1 MSLLDM
7 IRPKWQN
14 SNPDLRVR
22 AILDLSAEH
31 QDIFEKAATSDS
43 DPAVRSAA
51 VQKLTSIDIL
61 RKIFL
66 SESDP
71 DIRRLA
77 ESRLHEEIVSL
88 LKAHRIPATS
98 AEYAMLEEVCNSRH
112 GEDLLK
118 NMPSSE
124 LRLAFVQKTGKQ
136 NLLAHAATKDSKE
149 DVALAA
155 VEKINSE
162 NLLQDISQKSR
173 HNTVRGKA
181 AERLKKIKESKNQGE
196 SATILLFKKREALLQ
211 QARALLESKDVLAHQ
226 KKFELLLAE
235 SQKMDMGPAQKE
247 LESIYEDFKKKGE
260 LERLRQEEN
269 RLKER
274 EIELQREKLAAL
286 LTEVES
292 LLSSE
297 TIHGAE
303 DRVKEKIRIL
313 SAELTETGTDLA
325 KRFASVRDRFTH
337 FVTQKQEKI
346 KALEKAIRH
355 NASRAEILEQLKA
368 LTGVDVSETWEKQVK
383 ALTKAW
389 ENLPIEETEN
399 AIIESYHHVQKVLT
413 DKLNHFSETAKEAFD
428 QKVDQLQGLIDRV
441 KSIDESE
448 DFKNI
453 AQTLRD
459 TYNEWK
465 DIVGEEKFKFQKLW
479 KEYREATSRFQEMQQ
494 WESWHNEKDREA
506 ILEELTLLSKEKPCE
521 EMLTKLKNLAQQWK
535 SIGPTAPARFAEF
548 RERFRTL
555 YEQIMK
561 NCEPILEEK
570 NAEHQKNLE
579 RKESLTAAAEAI
591 LNDTTDGWKEK
602 FQKIQE
608 IQKEWKEVG
617 FVPKEANQQLWDRF
631 KEATKK
637 FYNGYKDFL
646 KHEDG
651 ERQKNYDKKTA
662 LCEQAEALQDSAD
675 WNGTALKLKKLQDEW
690 KAIGSVPKVL
700 SKEIWNRFRMACDS
714 FFEKK
719 RSHFDEMDS
728 SRIENLE
735 KKEALCARL
744 EALDLD
750 PKNPET
756 VKAVEEIEAEWKS
769 IGVVPKDKV
778 EAVWDRFCQTADKF
792 LDRLAEI
799 DTELKS
805 KLDTIVK
812 KKEEMIRQITALL
825 ENAGSNQN
833 AETVRAIQQEWKN
846 LGRTGS
852 REQELYRKFRSICD
866 EFFTRRRDQL
876 EIQEQARENN
886 LQKKIMLCE
895 QAEKILE
902 NLNGQPATHTMLN
915 EIKHLRRLWKEIG
928 AVPREHSDKIWKRF
942 NAACDA
948 VFGKGASA
956 ESPESDAR

>member
-22 AILDLSAEH
+22 AILGLNAEH
-31 QDIFEKAATSDS
+31 QDIFEKAATSDPE
-43 DPAVRSAA
+43 PAVRSAA
-51 VQKLTSIDIL
+51 VQKLTGIDAL

-77 ESRLHEEIVSL
+77 ECRLHEEIVSL
-88 LKAHRIPATS
+88 LKSHRIPATET
-98 AEYAMLEEVCNSRH
+98 EYTMLDEVCNSRH
-112 GEDLLK
+112 AEDLLK

-149 DVALAA
+149 DVALTA
-155 VEKINSE
+155 VEKVNSE
-162 NLLQDISQKSR
+162 TLLQDISQKSR

-181 AERLKKIKESKNQGE
+181 IERLKKIKVSKSQGE

-211 QARALLESKDVLAHQ
+211 QARNLLESKEALEQ
-226 KKFELLLAE
+226 QEKFELLLAE

-247 LESIYEDFKKKGE
+247 LENLYENFQKKCE
-260 LERLRQEEN
+260 LERLRLEES

-274 EIELQREKLAAL
+274 EIELQREKHSSL
-286 LTEVES
+286 LSEVES
-292 LLSSE
+292 LLSNESIHE
-297 TIHGAE
+297 TE

-325 KRFASVRDRFTH
+325 KRFASAREHFARF
-337 FVTQKQEKI
+337 VAQKQEKI
-346 KALEKAIRH
+346 KALEKAIRQ
-355 NASRAEILEQLKA
+355 NASRAEILEQLKT
-368 LTGVDVSETWEKQVK
+368 LVDVDISETWEKQVK

-399 AIIESYHHVQKVLT
+399 TLIESYHLIQKRLAE
-413 DKLNHFSETAKEAFD
+413 KLNHFSESAKEAFD
-428 QKVDQLQGLIDRV
+428 HKANQLQGLIDRV
-441 KSIDESE
+441 NSIDESE
-448 DFKNI
+448 NFKNI
-453 AQTLRD
+453 AQMLRD
-459 TYNEWK
+459 TYSEWK
-465 DIVGEEKFKFQKLW
+465 EIVGEEKFKFQKLW

-506 ILEELTLLSKEKPCE
+506 ILEELILLSKENPSE
-521 EMLTKLKNLAQQWK
+521 EVLTKLKNLAQQWK
-535 SIGPTAPARFAEF
+535 AVGPTAPARFAEF

-561 NCEPILEEK
+561 SCEPILEEK

-579 RKESLTAAAEAI
+579 QKENLTALAEAI
-591 LNDTTDGWKEK
+591 VNKSSEDWKEK

-608 IQKEWKEVG
+608 IQKDWKEVG
-617 FVPKEANQQLWDRF
+617 FVPKEANQELWDRF
-631 KEATKK
+631 KEVTKK
-637 FYNGYKDFL
+637 FYNGYKEFL
-646 KHEDG
+646 KLEDG
-651 ERQKNYDKKTA
+651 ERQKNHEKKIA

-675 WNGTALKLKKLQDEW
+675 WNATALKLKKLQDEW
-690 KAIGSVPKVL
+690 KSIGSVPKAL
-700 SKEIWNRFRMACDS
+700 SKDIWNRFRAACDH

-728 SRIENLE
+728 SRAENLE

-756 VKAVEEIEAEWKS
+756 IKAVEEIEAEWKS
-769 IGVVPKDKV
+769 IGIVPKDKV
-778 EAVWDRFCQTADKF
+778 EALWDRFCQSADRF
-792 LDRLAEI
+792 LDRMAEL
-799 DTELKS
+799 DAELKS
-805 KLDTIVK
+805 KFDTIFN
-812 KKEEMIRQITALL
+812 KKEEMIRQIAALV

-833 AETVRAIQQEWKN
+833 AEIVRTIQQEWKN
-846 LGRTGS
+846 LGRTGN
-852 REQELYRKFRSICD
+852 REQELYRKFRSACD

-886 LQKKIMLCE
+886 LQKKVMLCE

-902 NLNGQPATHTMLN
+902 NLNGQPATHTALN

-948 VFGKGASA
+948 VFGKSASA
-956 ESPESDAR
+956 ETPQNNAP